1 MRAISKVDS
10 KGRIT
15 IPMFIREELNIEPD
29 SYVEMEYSREDRAL
43 VIRPLTRAGELLVD
57 IHVELSDVDQL
68 QRALSTIINEG
79 SEIRMLRCVL
89 ANDRYGC
96 VITAV
101 VIDFTIANAIR
112 ESLVG
117 SGVNVTRL
125 APVTR
130 KVG

>member
-1 MRAISKVDS
+1 
-10 KGRIT
+10 
-15 IPMFIREELNIEPD
+15 MFIREELNIEPD

-101 VIDFTIANAIR
+101 VIDFTIANTIR

>member
-101 VIDFTIANAIR
+101 VIDFTIANTIR

>member
-79 SEIRMLRCVL
+79 SEIRMLRCLL
-89 ANDRYGC
+89 ANDRYCC